1 MTKNSII
8 LKIGLRVS
16 PSTRKGVLR
25 IPVLGR
31 ILQNKFRKRLYVN
44 SIENKYSV
52 DSLYEVLDALEF
64 RVSKIERVIRSSD
77 KD

>member
-16 PSTRKGVLR
+16 PSMRKGVLR